1 MLKECNITRKG
12 SGISSVNNFDAT
24 IKIILFVQASSVCYK
39 ISKCIVGIS
48 INFKWKSSHL
58 CDCKIFFFL
67 TQDGSLHKQMR
78 CVLCGST
85 AICLW
90 SRFEVE
96 ITFALAN
103 ILQRGICCAGGN
115 VRIKVKSATNT
126 RLLSME
132 EFRF

>member
-58 CDCKIFFFL
+58 CDCKIFLFL

-85 AICLW
+85 AICL
-90 SRFEVE
+90 FEVK
-96 ITFALAN
+96 IFFALAN
-103 ILQRGICCAGGN
+103 ILQRGICWAGSN